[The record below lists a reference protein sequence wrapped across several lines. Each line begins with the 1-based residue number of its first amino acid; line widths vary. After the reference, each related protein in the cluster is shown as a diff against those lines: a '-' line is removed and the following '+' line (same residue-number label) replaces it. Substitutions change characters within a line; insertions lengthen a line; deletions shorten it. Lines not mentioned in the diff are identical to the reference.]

1 MNIKNKEIWSKMASV
16 PRSERFD
23 DVYFSVEDGLAET
36 RHVFLEGNRLPE
48 RWGDHDFRGTFV
60 IGETGFGTGLNFL
73 AAWLLWKTLRV
84 NNNPRRLEF
93 ISVEKY
99 PVNGAFIRD
108 VLSVWEEEL
117 GDKLARFC
125 DLYPV
130 PKTGAHSIDVAEDVR
145 LTLHIGDV
153 AEVLPTLEARVD
165 AWFLDGFKPATNP
178 EMWTDEVFS
187 HMARLSHAGT
197 SFATFTAAGDV
208 RRGLQAAGFEVHK
221 VPGFGRKRDMLTGV
235 YAGGVKA

>member
-1 MNIKNKEIWSKMASV
+1 VNLKNKEIWSKMASV

-23 DVYFSVEDGLAET
+23 DVYFSMEDGLAET

-48 RWGDHDFRGTFV
+48 IWGDHDFRGTFV
-60 IGETGFGTGLNFL
+60 IAETGFGTGLNFL
-73 AAWLLWKTLRV
+73 AAWQLWKTLRV

-99 PVNGAFIRD
+99 PVNGNFIRD

-117 GDKLARFC
+117 GDKLVRFC

-130 PKTGAHSIDVAEDVR
+130 PKTGVHMIDAAEDVR

-153 AEVLPTLEARVD
+153 AEVLPKLNVRVD

-178 EMWTDEVFS
+178 EMWTDAVFQN
-187 HMARLSHAGT
+187 MARLSHQGT
-197 SFATFTAAGDV
+197 SFATFTAAGEV
-208 RRGLQAAGFEVHK
+208 RRGLHNAGFDVQK
-221 VPGFGRKRDMLTGV
+221 VKGFGRKRDMLTGV
-235 YAGGVKA
+235 FTGGLVT